1 MGPSTTQR
9 YEVSFTYVEPEYA
22 RKRGIAEQPYIGS
35 FEVLAHDPD
44 EAVMLA
50 KRAFWRSRDKI
61 RRLVATRDHVNLV
74 APYVSTARRRC
85 LSTPRLAS

>member
-1 MGPSTTQR
+1 MGPERDDRTPSEAATSMER

-44 EAVMLA
+44 EAVILA
-50 KRAFWRSRDKI
+50 KRAFGEA
-61 RRLVATRDHVNLV
+61 ATRSG
-74 APYVSTARRRC
+74 VSWPREIRSVSWRR
-85 LSTPRLAS
+85 T